1 MNLRLG
7 LPQALAVSL
16 FAHAA
21 LVAPWPGMAPDV
33 ASEVVRVQP
42 ITVRLARAP
51 QAPPAPEQREQAL
64 PPASTGEA
72 PAPQQHPAQIAG
84 DSAAPAAT
92 PAGTPQ
98 RARRSELAANELPD
112 NILIDTGL
120 IELIREEYLGVLREH
135 ARRHI
140 AYPEAAR
147 AAGIEGELLVTFS
160 LDRRGNVLDARL
172 DKRSGHPELDD
183 AVLQAVRD
191 VAPWPG
197 PPLGLPFP
205 EVEVEL
211 WLPFRLE

>member
-7 LPQALAVSL
+7 LPHALAISL
-16 FAHAA
+16 VAHAA
-21 LVAPWPGMAPDV
+21 LVAPWPGMAPEV

-51 QAPPAPEQREQAL
+51 QAPPQPEQAL
-64 PPASTGEA
+64 PPATTGER
-72 PAPQQHPAQIAG
+72 PAPEQQ
-84 DSAAPAAT
+84 AT
-92 PAGTPQ
+92 PADSHADAPPEAVPAAAPQ
-98 RARRSELAANELPD
+98 RARHNEVAANELPD
-112 NILIDTGL
+112 NIMVDTGL
-120 IELIREEYLGVLREH
+120 LELIREEYLAVLREH

-183 AVLQAVRD
+183 AVLEAIRE

>member
-72 PAPQQHPAQIAG
+72 PAPEQHPAQIAG

-92 PAGTPQ
+92 PVGTPQ

-112 NILIDTGL
+112 NILIDTTSPHRLSGSRARGRHRRRTAGDL
-120 IELIREEYLGVLREH
+120 QPRPARQRAGCTARQALR
-135 ARRHI
+135 
-140 AYPEAAR
+140 P
-147 AAGIEGELLVTFS
+147 
-160 LDRRGNVLDARL
+160 
-172 DKRSGHPELDD
+172 
-183 AVLQAVRD
+183 
-191 VAPWPG
+191 PG
-197 PPLGLPFP
+197 T
-205 EVEVEL
+205 
-211 WLPFRLE
+211 R